1 MKTLRILVLDDEVR
15 MQDEIEEF
23 LIGQQF
29 IVYKAGTPSEA
40 FTTLDKTEIDI
51 LILDIKLPEM
61 GGLEVLQKVKVSHP
75 DMEVIMISGHGDMN
89 TVIEAMRYGAF
100 DYFQKPFRLPE
111 IKHAIERTRR
121 FILLNEKLR
130 STEQKFNL
138 LSKEIQQVFGH
149 ELVGRSASMQKVVDL
164 MSKVAVA
171 DHTSVLITGES
182 GTGKE
187 LVARGIHFLSK
198 RNKQFFYSVNCSAI
212 PGSLFESEFFGHKK
226 GAFTDAREDK
236 AGWFEI
242 ADKGTLFL
250 DEIGDMPMSQ
260 QAKMLR
266 ILEDKKVSK
275 VGSRVETAVDVR
287 VITASNR
294 DLFELSKDGKF
305 RQDLYHRLST
315 FIIMIPPLRE
325 RRNDIQPLLEY
336 YVNFFAEQMGKE
348 IKTIEPELIIKLME
362 YDFPGNVRELKNMI
376 ERAIILCEKKSIG
389 WEDFQ
394 FSIPSGNMEISH
406 SIPLDEK
413 LDLAEIEK
421 AVILKALE
429 KAGQN
434 KSKAAELLNITWQ
447 ALDRRMEKYGM
458 KKF

>member
-51 LILDIKLPEM
+51 LILDIKLPEI
-61 GGLEVLQKVKVSHP
+61 GGLEVLQKVKGSHP

-130 STEQKFNL
+130 NTEQKFNL

-164 MSKVAVA
+164 MSKVAIA
-171 DHTSVLITGES
+171 DSTSVLITGES

-212 PGSLFESEFFGHKK
+212 PESLFESEFFGHKK

-250 DEIGDMPMSQ
+250 DEIGDMPISQ

-294 DLFELSKDGKF
+294 DLFELSKGGKF

-315 FIIMIPPLRE
+315 FIIKIPPLRE
-325 RRNDIQPLLEY
+325 RRDDIQPLLEY

-394 FSIPSGNMEISH
+394 FSIPSGKSEISH

-447 ALDRRMEKYGM
+447 ALDRRMEKYGL
-458 KKF
+458 K